1 MNIEN
6 VLKKMGLNPD
16 AYVNWSKY
24 LNLWVSWYKGKN
36 ASFHNYTIYNG
47 IKDVKKERASLQVAK
62 FICEKMADLL
72 YNEKVKITLGNEDST
87 KILQKVL
94 DDNNFQLKMNRAIE
108 KSFALGTG
116 CIVLDIED
124 IMVNESVIDY
134 NNSNV
139 KISYVNAENIF
150 PISWDE
156 DGIKELAIVEYNM
169 KSDGTAVCILK
180 MYMLNPRLK
189 YTIYNYKFTIDK
201 NNNIVETPET
211 YLKEF
216 ETNTNVPWF
225 AIISP
230 NIVNNIDLYSPYG
243 ISIFANSIDVLKG
256 IDLVYD
262 SLNNEIN
269 LGRKRLFATKEAL
282 RFNSTTGEPQLNF
295 DPNDVVFH
303 VLGDSTLLGDN
314 KNSII
319 QEINGNL
326 RIDEHLKSLNSQLRI
341 LGDKTGFGGDY
352 FAFDEKTLSA
362 KTATEVIS
370 ENSELFRTIKKHEI
384 LLESSLIGI
393 IKAINSIGELTG
405 QFKLDLSQINIDFD
419 DSIIENKSQER
430 SEDRQDLA
438 QDTLSRIDY
447 ISKWRGI
454 SKEEAVIKAQEI
466 DNEKSANEGIRFIE
480 GEIN

>member
-1 MNIEN
+1 MNIDT
-6 VLKKMGLNPD
+6 VLKKVGINTTIHNLWKD
-16 AYVNWSKY
+16 Y
-24 LNLWVSWYKGKN
+24 LNLWISWYKGKN

-47 IKDVKKERASLQVAK
+47 IKDVKKERLSLQVAK

-72 YNEKVKITLGNEDST
+72 YNEKVKITLGNEEST
-87 KILQKVL
+87 KILDKIL
-94 DDNNFQLKMNRAIE
+94 NDNNFQLKMNRSIE

-116 CIVLDIED
+116 CIVLDIDNISIDKD
-124 IMVNESVIDY
+124 ISYE
-134 NNSNV
+134 NSNI
-139 KISYVNAENIF
+139 KITYVSAENMY

-169 KSDGTAVCILK
+169 KSDGTVLCILK

-216 ETNTNVPWF
+216 ETNTDIPWF
-225 AIISP
+225 SIISP

-295 DPNDVVFH
+295 DPNDIVFH
-303 VLGDSTLLGDN
+303 VLGDSVLSDN
-314 KNSII
+314 SKNII
-319 QEINGNL
+319 QEINGDL

-341 LGDKTGFGGDY
+341 LGAKTGFGGDY
-352 FAFDEKTLSA
+352 FAFDEKNLSP

-384 LLESSLIGI
+384 LLESALIGI
-393 IKAINSIGELTG
+393 IKAVNSIGELTG
-405 QFKLDLSQINIDFD
+405 QFKLDLSQININFD

-430 SEDRQDLA
+430 NEDRQDLA

-447 ISKWRGI
+447 FSKWRGV
-454 SKEEAVIKAQEI
+454 SKEEAEVKIKEI

>member
-1 MNIEN
+1 MNIDT
-6 VLKKMGLNPD
+6 VLKKVGINTTIHNLWKD
-16 AYVNWSKY
+16 Y
-24 LNLWVSWYKGKN
+24 LNLWISWYKGKN

-47 IKDVKKERASLQVAK
+47 IKDVKKERLSLQVAK

-72 YNEKVKITLGNEDST
+72 YNEKVKITLGNEEST
-87 KILQKVL
+87 KILDKIL
-94 DDNNFQLKMNRAIE
+94 NDNNFQLKMNRSIE

-116 CIVLDIED
+116 CIVLDIDNISIDKD
-124 IMVNESVIDY
+124 ISYE
-134 NNSNV
+134 NSNI
-139 KISYVNAENIF
+139 KITYVSAENMY

-169 KSDGTAVCILK
+169 KSDGTVLCILK
-180 MYMLNPRLK
+180 MYMLNPMLK

-201 NNNIVETPET
+201 NNNIVEAPET

-216 ETNTNVPWF
+216 ETNTDIPWF
-225 AIISP
+225 SIISP

-295 DPNDVVFH
+295 DPNDIVFH
-303 VLGDSTLLGDN
+303 VLGDSVLSDN
-314 KNSII
+314 SKNII
-319 QEINGNL
+319 QEINGDL

-341 LGDKTGFGGDY
+341 LGAKTGFGGDY
-352 FAFDEKTLSA
+352 FAFDEKNLSP

-384 LLESSLIGI
+384 LIESSLKGI
-393 IKAINSIGELTG
+393 IKAIDSIGNITG
-405 QFKLDLSQINIDFD
+405 RFSLDLSQINIDFD

-430 SEDRQDLA
+430 NEDRQDLA

-447 ISKWRGI
+447 FSKWRGV
-454 SKEEAVIKAQEI
+454 SKEEAKVKIKEI
-466 DNEKSANEGIRFIE
+466 DNEKSANEGIRFYE

>member
-1 MNIEN
+1 MNIDT
-6 VLKKMGLNPD
+6 VLKKVGINTTIHNLWKD
-16 AYVNWSKY
+16 Y
-24 LNLWVSWYKGKN
+24 LNLWISWYKGKN

-47 IKDVKKERASLQVAK
+47 IKDVKKERLSLQVAK

-72 YNEKVKITLGNEDST
+72 YNEKVKITLGNEEST
-87 KILQKVL
+87 KILDKIL
-94 DDNNFQLKMNRAIE
+94 SDNNFQLKMNRSIE

-116 CIVLDIED
+116 CIVLDIDNISIDKD
-124 IMVNESVIDY
+124 ISYE
-134 NNSNV
+134 NSNI
-139 KISYVNAENIF
+139 KITYVSAENMY

-169 KSDGTAVCILK
+169 KSDGTVLCILK
-180 MYMLNPRLK
+180 MYMLNPMLK

-216 ETNTNVPWF
+216 ETNTDIPWF
-225 AIISP
+225 SIISP

-243 ISIFANSIDVLKG
+243 ISIFSNSIDVLKG

-295 DPNDVVFH
+295 DPNDIVFH
-303 VLGDSTLLGDN
+303 VLGDSVLSDN
-314 KNSII
+314 SKNII
-319 QEINGNL
+319 QEINGDL

-341 LGDKTGFGGDY
+341 LGAKTGFGGDY
-352 FAFDEKTLSA
+352 FAFDEKNLSP

-384 LLESSLIGI
+384 LIESSLKGI
-393 IKAINSIGELTG
+393 IKAIDSIGNITG
-405 QFKLDLSQINIDFD
+405 RFSLDLSQINIDFD

-430 SEDRQDLA
+430 NEDRQDLS

-454 SKEEAVIKAQEI
+454 SKEEAELKIKEI

>member
-1 MNIEN
+1 MNIDT
-6 VLKKMGLNPD
+6 VLKKVGINTTIHNLWKD
-16 AYVNWSKY
+16 Y
-24 LNLWVSWYKGKN
+24 LNLWISWYKGKN

-47 IKDVKKERASLQVAK
+47 IKDVKKERLSLQVAK

-72 YNEKVKITLGNEDST
+72 YNEKVKITLGNEEST
-87 KILQKVL
+87 KILDKIL
-94 DDNNFQLKMNRAIE
+94 SDNNFQLKMNRSIE

-116 CIVLDIED
+116 CIVLDIDNISIDKD
-124 IMVNESVIDY
+124 ISYE
-134 NNSNV
+134 NSNI
-139 KISYVNAENIF
+139 KITYVSAENMY

-169 KSDGTAVCILK
+169 KSDGTVLCILK
-180 MYMLNPRLK
+180 MYMLNPMLK
-189 YTIYNYKFTIDK
+189 YTIYNYKFIIDK
-201 NNNIVETPET
+201 NNNIVEAPET

-216 ETNTNVPWF
+216 ETNTDIPWF
-225 AIISP
+225 SIISP

-295 DPNDVVFH
+295 DPNDIVFH
-303 VLGDSTLLGDN
+303 VLGDSVLSDN
-314 KNSII
+314 SKNII
-319 QEINGNL
+319 QEINGDL

-341 LGDKTGFGGDY
+341 LGAKTGFGGDY
-352 FAFDEKTLSA
+352 FAFDEKNLSP

-384 LLESSLIGI
+384 LLESALIGI
-393 IKAINSIGELTG
+393 IKAVNSIGELTG
-405 QFKLDLSQINIDFD
+405 QFKLDLSQININFD

-430 SEDRQDLA
+430 NEDRQDLA

-447 ISKWRGI
+447 FSKWRGV
-454 SKEEAVIKAQEI
+454 SKEEAEVKIKEI

>member
-1 MNIEN
+1 MNIDT
-6 VLKKMGLNPD
+6 VLKKFGIKTSIHNLWKD
-16 AYVNWSKY
+16 Y
-24 LNLWVSWYKGKN
+24 LNLWISWYKGKN
-36 ASFHNYTIYNG
+36 VSFHNYTIYNG
-47 IKDVKKERASLQVAK
+47 LKNIKMERASLQVAK

-72 YNEKVKITLGNEDST
+72 YNEKVKITLGSEEST
-87 KILQKVL
+87 KILDKIL
-94 DDNNFQLKMNRAIE
+94 NDNNFQLKMNRAIE

-116 CIVLDIED
+116 CIVLDIDNISIDKD
-124 IMVNESVIDY
+124 INYE
-134 NNSNV
+134 NSNI
-139 KISYVNAENIF
+139 KITYISAEDMY

-156 DGIKELAIVEYNM
+156 NGIKELAIIEYEM
-169 KSDGTAVCILK
+169 QADGLVLCILK
-180 MYMLNPRLK
+180 MYLLNDRHK

-216 ETNTNVPWF
+216 ETNTDIPWF
-225 AIISP
+225 SIISP

-243 ISIFANSIDVLKG
+243 ISIFSNSIDVLKG

-303 VLGDSTLLGDN
+303 VLGDSVLSDN
-314 KNSII
+314 SKNNII

-341 LGDKTGFGGDY
+341 LGAKTGFGGDY
-352 FAFDEKTLSA
+352 FAFDEKNLSP

-384 LLESSLIGI
+384 LLESSLKGI
-393 IKAINSIGELTG
+393 IKAIDAIGNITG
-405 QFKLDLSQINIDFD
+405 RFSLDLSQINIDFD

-430 SEDRQDLA
+430 NEDRQDLS

-454 SKEEAVIKAQEI
+454 SKEEAKVKIKEI
-466 DNEKSANEGIRFIE
+466 DDEKPANEGIRFYE

>member
-1 MNIEN
+1 MNIDT
-6 VLKKMGLNPD
+6 VLKKVGINTTIHNLWKD
-16 AYVNWSKY
+16 Y
-24 LNLWVSWYKGKN
+24 LNLWISWYKGKN

-47 IKDVKKERASLQVAK
+47 IKDVKKERLSLQVAK

-72 YNEKVKITLGNEDST
+72 YNEKVKITLGNEEST
-87 KILQKVL
+87 KILDKIL
-94 DDNNFQLKMNRAIE
+94 NDNNFQLKMNRSIE

-116 CIVLDIED
+116 CIVLDIDNISIDKD
-124 IMVNESVIDY
+124 ISYE
-134 NNSNV
+134 NSNI
-139 KISYVNAENIF
+139 KITYVSAENMY

-169 KSDGTAVCILK
+169 KSDGTVLCILK

-216 ETNTNVPWF
+216 ETNTDIPWF
-225 AIISP
+225 SIISP

-295 DPNDVVFH
+295 DPNDIVFH
-303 VLGDSTLLGDN
+303 VLGDSVLSDN
-314 KNSII
+314 SKNII
-319 QEINGNL
+319 QEINGDL

-341 LGDKTGFGGDY
+341 LGAKTGFGGDY
-352 FAFDEKTLSA
+352 FAFDEKNLSP

-384 LLESSLIGI
+384 LIESSLKGI
-393 IKAINSIGELTG
+393 IKAIDSIGNITG
-405 QFKLDLSQINIDFD
+405 RFSLDLSQINIDFD

-430 SEDRQDLA
+430 NEDRQDLA

-447 ISKWRGI
+447 FSKWRGV
-454 SKEEAVIKAQEI
+454 SKEEAKVKIKEI
-466 DNEKSANEGIRFIE
+466 DNEKSANEGIRFYE